1 VTILM
6 AEDHKLLR
14 DALRPALEAR
24 FPGCRLLEAGDG
36 REALRLA
43 REEAPD
49 LVLMDISMPG
59 LNGLDA
65 TRQLLAEQP
74 ACRVVFLSMHHDRRY
89 VQAAFA
95 AGARGFLGKDAP
107 LDEVVRL
114 LGEALAG
121 RRVVSRELEDQLLAD
136 YGELAR
142 DLLGKGP
149 TSVSPLDRLSAR
161 EREILQLLAEGHGTR
176 QMAERL
182 NLSPKTVETHRAQVM
197 DKLGL
202 HSVAELTRLAIRE
215 GLVRLD

>member
-1 VTILM
+1 MIILM

-14 DALRPALEAR
+14 DTLRPALEAR
-24 FPGCRLLEAGDG
+24 FPGCRVAEAGDG

-43 REEAPD
+43 RELNPD

-65 TRQLLAEQP
+65 TRQLLTEQP
-74 ACRVVFLSMHHDRRY
+74 GCRVVVLSMHHDRRY

-114 LGEALAG
+114 LGEVLAG

-142 DLLGKGP
+142 DLPGRAP
-149 TSVSPLDRLSAR
+149 AAASPLDRLSAR
-161 EREILQLLAEGHGTR
+161 EREVLQLLAEGHGTR
-176 QMAERL
+176 QMALRL
-182 NLSPKTVETHRAQVM
+182 NLSPKTVETHRAQLM

-215 GLVRLD
+215 GLVQLD

>member
-1 VTILM
+1 MIILM

-14 DALRPALEAR
+14 DTLRPALEAR
-24 FPGCRLLEAGDG
+24 FPGCRVAEAGDG

-43 REEAPD
+43 RELNPD

-65 TRQLLAEQP
+65 TRQLLTEQP
-74 ACRVVFLSMHHDRRY
+74 GCRVVVLSMHHDRRY

-114 LGEALAG
+114 LGEVLAG

-142 DLLGKGP
+142 DLLGRAP
-149 TSVSPLDRLSAR
+149 AAASPLDRLSAR
-161 EREILQLLAEGHGTR
+161 EREVLQLLAEGHGTR

-182 NLSPKTVETHRAQVM
+182 NLSPKTVETHRAQLM

-215 GLVRLD
+215 GLVQLD